1 MFTHILVPL
10 DGSAFSETAVEP
22 ALSLGEKYG
31 AKVTLVTVMLRIP
44 ESRLHVP
51 MYDQQS
57 EERGWQ
63 YLEEIRTTQG
73 DASPVPIDI
82 AVRFGTPAESIEAC
96 ALEAQ
101 ADLIVMSTHGTTG
114 TDRSRP
120 TLGSTAW
127 KLMHHPPCP
136 ILLITAD
143 RTIPTPC

>member
-10 DGSAFSETAVEP
+10 DGSAFSETAVAP

-31 AKVTLVTVMLRIP
+31 AKVTLLTVILRIP

-51 MYDQQS
+51 LYDQQS
-57 EERGWQ
+57 EERGQ
-63 YLEEIRTTQG
+63 HYLEEIRTTRAN
-73 DASPVPIDI
+73 ASPVGIDTV
-82 AVRFGTPAESIEAC
+82 VRLGTPAESIEAF

-101 ADLIVMSTHGTTG
+101 VDLIVMSTHGTTG
-114 TDRSRP
+114 TDRNRP

-136 ILLITAD
+136 VLLIG
-143 RTIPTPC
+143 PTPSLQG

>member
-10 DGSAFSETAVEP
+10 DGSAFSETALEP

-31 AKVTLVTVMLRIP
+31 AKVTLFTVMLRIP
-44 ESRLHVP
+44 ASRLHVP
-51 MYDQQS
+51 LYDQQS
-57 EERGWQ
+57 EERGRH
-63 YLEEIRTTQG
+63 YLEEIRTVRGQ
-73 DASPVPIDI
+73 ASPVPIDI
-82 AVRFGTPAESIEAC
+82 VVRLGTPAESIAAF

-114 TDRSRP
+114 IDRSRP

-136 ILLITAD
+136 ILLLGAD
-143 RTIPTPC
+143 YAGYRPR

>member
-22 ALSLGEKYG
+22 ALSLGEKYS
-31 AKVTLVTVMLRIP
+31 AKVTLFTVLLRIP
-44 ESRLHVP
+44 ESKLHVP

-57 EERGWQ
+57 ETRGRQ
-63 YLEEIRTTQG
+63 YLEEIRATQG
-73 DASPVPIDI
+73 EASSVPIDI
-82 AVRFGTPAESIEAC
+82 AVRLGTPAESIEAF

-101 ADLIVMSTHGTTG
+101 ADLIVMHTHGTTG

-127 KLMHHPPCP
+127 KLMHHAPCP
-136 ILLITAD
+136 ILLITAG
-143 RTIPTPC
+143 RAVHTP

>member
-31 AKVTLVTVMLRIP
+31 AKVTLFTVMLRIP

-57 EERGWQ
+57 EERGRH
-63 YLEEIRTTQG
+63 YLEEIRTARG
-73 DASPVPIDI
+73 SASPVPIDI
-82 AVRFGTPAESIEAC
+82 VVCLGTPAESIAAF

-114 TDRSRP
+114 IDRNRP

-136 ILLITAD
+136 ILLIGVDQAVH
-143 RTIPTPC
+143 RPR